1 MGGIAVVLVIVI
13 IAVAVTVSKNNAN
26 ASSSPTAGLNGVSPN
41 SIPAGAPSWLNPF
54 QWQDTTDFNLTY
66 TNQTVGDLP
75 VMGLFS
81 SWE

>member
-1 MGGIAVVLVIVI
+1 MVVLIVI
-13 IAVAVTVSKNNAN
+13 IAVAVVVSQKSAAGSSDSKT
-26 ASSSPTAGLNGVSPN
+26 ASLGGISPSSV
-41 SIPAGAPSWLNPF
+41 PAGAPSYLDPF

-66 TNQTVGDLP
+66 TAQTVGDLP